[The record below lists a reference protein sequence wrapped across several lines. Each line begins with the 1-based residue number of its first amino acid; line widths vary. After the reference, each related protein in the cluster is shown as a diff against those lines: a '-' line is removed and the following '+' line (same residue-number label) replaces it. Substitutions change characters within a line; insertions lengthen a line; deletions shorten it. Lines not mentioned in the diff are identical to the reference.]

1 VFVHVSDGTPRA
13 PVPWFRGVTFYSLL
27 AGLCP
32 LIPIPFL
39 DDRVLAA
46 VRRAMVR
53 TLARE
58 RGVALTPVQL
68 EYLAGTYRVARGC
81 WQQAGR
87 AAYALTV
94 KLVGKLFRKVFV
106 FLALK
111 EGVDTASRAFH
122 EGYLLH
128 LLFDP
133 AEPGTDAPADELAAW
148 RARWAMEGAIAEVDP
163 RPVNQAIKRAFRGSF
178 GLLRDGARVL
188 ARSARR
194 LGRRGP
200 GGLPEAE
207 EERLLGGLRDRL
219 AAELWE
225 QQGYLQGLEARFL
238 RWLGSA

>member
-1 VFVHVSDGTPRA
+1 M
-13 PVPWFRGVTFYSLL
+13 PWFREVTFYSVL

-32 LIPIPFL
+32 LIPVPFL

-46 VRRAMVR
+46 VRRAQVR
-53 TLARE
+53 SLARE

-68 EYLAGTYRVARGC
+68 EYLAGTYRVSRGC
-81 WQQAGR
+81 WEQVGR

-94 KLVGKLFRKVFV
+94 KLLKKVFRKVFF
-106 FLALK
+106 FLAAK
-111 EGVDTASRAFH
+111 EGVDTASHAFH

-133 AEPGTDAPADELAAW
+133 AEPGTEAPADELAAW
-148 RARWAMEGAIAEVDP
+148 RARWAMEGAVAEVDP
-163 RPVNQAIKRAFRGSF
+163 RPVNQAIKRAFRGSR
-178 GLLRDGARVL
+178 GLLRDGASVL

-194 LGRRGP
+194 HGRRGAA
-200 GGLPEAE
+200 GLPEAE
-207 EERLLGGLRDRL
+207 EERIMGQLRDRL

-225 QQGYLQGLEARFL
+225 QQGYLEALEARFL

>member
-1 VFVHVSDGTPRA
+1 MSDGTPPA
-13 PVPWFRGVTFYSLL
+13 PVPWFREVTFYSVL

-32 LIPIPFL
+32 LVPVPFL

-46 VRRAMVR
+46 VRRAQVR
-53 TLARE
+53 ALARE

-81 WQQAGR
+81 WEQAGR

-94 KLVGKLFRKVFV
+94 KLLGKLFRKVFV
-106 FLALK
+106 FLAVK

-133 AEPGTDAPADELAAW
+133 AEPATRAPADDLAAW
-148 RARWAMEGAIAEVDP
+148 RARWAMEGALAEVDP
-163 RPVNQAIKRAFRGSF
+163 RPVNQAIRRAFRGSL
-178 GLLRDGARVL
+178 GLLRNGARVL

-194 LGRRGP
+194 RGRRGG

-207 EERLLGGLRDRL
+207 EERIVGGVRDRL

-225 QQGYLQGLEARFL
+225 QQGYLQALEARFL

>member
-1 VFVHVSDGTPRA
+1 M
-13 PVPWFRGVTFYSLL
+13 PWFRRVTFYSLL

-32 LIPIPFL
+32 LIPVPFL

-46 VRRAMVR
+46 VRRSLVR

-81 WQQAGR
+81 WQQAGG
-87 AAYALTV
+87 AAYAVTV
-94 KLVGKLFRKVFV
+94 KLVGKIFRKVVV
-106 FLALK
+106 FLAVK
-111 EGVDTASRAFH
+111 DGVDTASRAFH

-133 AEPGTDAPADELAAW
+133 AEPGTEAPADDLAAW
-148 RARWAMEGAIAEVDP
+148 RARWALEGAVAEVDP
-163 RPVNQAIKRAFRGSF
+163 RPVNQAIKRAFRGSR
-178 GLLRDGARVL
+178 GLLREGARVL
-188 ARSARR
+188 ARSAPS
-194 LGRRGP
+194 RRGARRP
-200 GGLPEAE
+200 GELPEAE

-225 QQGYLQGLEARFL
+225 ERGYLEALEARFL
-238 RWLGSA
+238 RWLGRT

>member
-58 RGVALTPVQL
+58 RGVALTPLQL
-68 EYLAGTYRVARGC
+68 EYLAGTYRVASGC

-133 AEPGTDAPADELAAW
+133 AEPGTEAPADELAAW

-178 GLLRDGARVL
+178 GVLRDGAGVL

-194 LGRRGP
+194 FGRRGP

-207 EERLLGGLRDRL
+207 EERILGGLRDRL

-225 QQGYLQGLEARFL
+225 QQGYLQALEARFL